1 MEFSRRE
8 YWCGWSFLP
17 PGDLPD
23 PGIELVPPELAGRYF
38 TTSTTWEA
46 LSDINYM
53 SKCAERAVQGFLSLW
68 GTETRL
74 VLMGSFV
81 TYKLHSSSS
90 FFVETPMCERGAFV
104 LYSAPCILEALV
116 PENTFLPPPVL
127 ISEKAHFPGVKCNN
141 ICNNLYTSSCMLYII
156 TRLLTIINTV

>member
-1 MEFSRRE
+1 MAPWTVACQVPLFMEFSRQE
-8 YWCGWSFLP
+8 YWSGWSFLP

-23 PGIELVPPELAGRYF
+23 PGMELVPPELAGRYF

-46 LSDINYM
+46 LSSINYM

-104 LYSAPCILEALV
+104 LYSSTCVLEALV
-116 PENTFLPPPVL
+116 PRSHVPPPASTD
-127 ISEKAHFPGVKCNN
+127 IWESSFPLCK
-141 ICNNLYTSSCMLYII
+141 M
-156 TRLLTIINTV
+156 